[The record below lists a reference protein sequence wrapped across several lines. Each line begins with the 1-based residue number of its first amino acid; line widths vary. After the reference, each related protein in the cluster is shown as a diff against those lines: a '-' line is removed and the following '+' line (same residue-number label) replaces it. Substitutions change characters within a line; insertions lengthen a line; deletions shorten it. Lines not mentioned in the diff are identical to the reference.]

1 VSRLVRD
8 LRLES
13 VGKRY
18 PTPRGEAII
27 VEDVSLTIGE
37 GELVSL
43 IGHSGCGKSTVL
55 SMVAGLT
62 PITSGQILVA
72 GRPVRGPGHDRGVVF
87 QAPCLFPWLD
97 VVGNV
102 RLGIDQVFADDSQGA
117 RDARAQAALHGVGL
131 GDALRLRPS
140 ALSAG
145 MRQRVSLARALALE
159 PTTLL
164 LDEPFGML
172 DSVTRIELQDMVL
185 AMGDRR
191 PTTLLVTHDIDEAIL
206 LSDRIAVMTNG
217 PAARIRAI
225 LDVPFGRQR
234 ERSHIVEQP
243 RYEAL
248 RDRLLGMLEGADD
261 EHGEI
266 AGAAAA

>member
-1 VSRLVRD
+1 MIRPARD

-18 PTPRGEAII
+18 PTPRGEAVI
-27 VEDVSLTIGE
+27 VEGVDLTIEE

-62 PITSGQILVA
+62 PITSGRILVA

-97 VVGNV
+97 VLGNV
-102 RLGIDQVFADDSQGA
+102 RLGIDQVFADSSPRE

-131 GDALRLRPS
+131 GDSLHVRPS

-172 DSVTRIELQDMVL
+172 DSVTRIDLQDMIL
-185 AMGDRR
+185 AMGPSR

-217 PAARIRAI
+217 PAATIRAI

-234 ERSHIVEQP
+234 DRTGTVDQP
-243 RYEAL
+243 RYETL
-248 RDRLLGMLEGADD
+248 RLRLLALLESPPA
-261 EHGEI
+261 E
-266 AGAAAA
+266 AAA